1 MSERP
6 YGNRPL
12 GEFARS
18 IELQDR
24 AAEEIP
30 EAASSNYRG
39 ASAYAP
45 YPMVYMAEGDGARLT
60 DVDGNEYID
69 FHGGVSAIILGHSP
83 QNLVDTVSE
92 QVRRGSYFAT
102 STETEYEAARSLNEV
117 LPYSDRT
124 KFISTGTEAIMT
136 ALRLARAYTGKEK
149 VLKFEGMY
157 HGHGDDVLVN
167 VHPGAADL
175 GSRRN
180 PTKIPESAGVP
191 PRKMDV
197 VETVPW
203 NDAGLL
209 AERLA
214 RAGDEIAAVVTE
226 AVMSNSGL
234 VWPEPG
240 YLDEVRRLTRE
251 HDVLLVLDEVVTG
264 FRMGLTGAQ
273 GYFDLEPDL
282 AVYGKAL
289 ANGHP
294 SAALTGRA
302 EVMDYIRAG
311 SDGATF
317 MGTFSGNPVAVAA
330 AKATLEELREIG
342 RAGYEELSAKG
353 DRLVTGFREILTDAG
368 HDVFVPDH
376 AGFTYVHFTD
386 GETDP
391 ESWTD
396 WRDVDAHTLPE
407 AYPAFAAEMMGEGI
421 FMPPKV
427 GRINLM
433 HAHTDEHVDAAL
445 EAAAVAAERIGK

>member
-1 MSERP
+1 MSEQP
-6 YGNRPL
+6 YGDLPL
-12 GEFARS
+12 DSFTRS
-18 IELQDR
+18 RDLRER
-24 AAEEIP
+24 ATAEIP

-39 ASAYAP
+39 KSAYDP

-83 QNLVDTVSE
+83 QNVVEAVSE

-102 STETEYEAARSLNEV
+102 STEAEYEAARSLNEL

-124 KFISTGTEAIMT
+124 KFISTGTEAVMT

-157 HGHGDDVLVN
+157 HGHSDDVLVN

-175 GSRRN
+175 GTRRN

-203 NDAGLL
+203 NDADLL
-209 AERLA
+209 AERLE
-214 RAGDEIAAVVTE
+214 RDGDEIAAVVTE

-234 VWPEPG
+234 VWPVEG

-289 ANGHP
+289 ANGYP

-302 EVMDYIRAG
+302 EVMDFIG
-311 SDGATF
+311 PGPDGATF

-330 AKATLEELREIG
+330 VGATLEELQEIG
-342 RAGYEELSAKG
+342 EKGYEALSDRG
-353 DRLVTGFREILTDAG
+353 DRLVTGLREVLTDAG

-386 GETDP
+386 GESDP

-396 WRDVDAHTLPE
+396 WRDVDAHTCPE
-407 AYPAFAAEMMGEGI
+407 KYPAFAAEMMGQGV

-433 HAHTDEHVDAAL
+433 HAHTDEQVEEAL
-445 EAAAVAAERIGK
+445 AAASVAAERLPT

>member
-6 YGNRPL
+6 YGNRP
-12 GEFARS
+12 FSDFSRS
-18 IELQDR
+18 IELQGR
-24 AAEEIP
+24 ATEEIP

-39 ASAYAP
+39 ESAYAP
-45 YPMVYMAEGDGARLT
+45 YPMVYMEEGDGAQLT

-83 QNLVDTVSE
+83 EHVVETVSK

-102 STETEYEAARSLNEV
+102 STEMEYEAARLLNEV
-117 LPYSDRT
+117 LPYGDRA
-124 KFISTGTEAIMT
+124 KFISTGTEAVMT

-157 HGHGDDVLVN
+157 HGHSDDVLVN
-167 VHPGAADL
+167 VHPQAADL

-180 PTKIPESAGVP
+180 PTKIPESSGVP
-191 PRKMDV
+191 SRKMDV
-197 VETVPW
+197 VETVSW
-203 NDAGLL
+203 NDADLL
-209 AERLA
+209 AERLE
-214 RAGDEIAAVVTE
+214 RDGDEIAAVVTE

-234 VWPEPG
+234 VWPEPD
-240 YLDEVRRLTRE
+240 YLAEVRRLTHE

-273 GYFDLEPDL
+273 GYFDIEPDL

-289 ANGHP
+289 ANGYP

-302 EVMDYIRAG
+302 EIMDFIRAG
-311 SDGATF
+311 PDGATV

-330 AKATLEELREIG
+330 AKATLEELQNVG
-342 RAGYEELSAKG
+342 QAGYDDLFDLG
-353 DRLVTGFREILTDAG
+353 DRLVTGLREILTDAG

-386 GETDP
+386 GRTDP
-391 ESWTD
+391 GSWTD
-396 WRDVDAHTLPE
+396 WRDVNAHTLPQK
-407 AYPAFAAEMMGEGI
+407 YPAFAAEMMGEGI

-427 GRINLM
+427 GRINLV

-445 EAAAVAAERIGK
+445 EAATVAAERIPE

>member
-1 MSERP
+1 
-6 YGNRPL
+6 
-12 GEFARS
+12 
-18 IELQDR
+18 
-24 AAEEIP
+24 
-30 EAASSNYRG
+30 
-39 ASAYAP
+39 
-45 YPMVYMAEGDGARLT
+45 
-60 DVDGNEYID
+60 
-69 FHGGVSAIILGHSP
+69 
-83 QNLVDTVSE
+83 
-92 QVRRGSYFAT
+92 
-102 STETEYEAARSLNEV
+102 
-117 LPYSDRT
+117 
-124 KFISTGTEAIMT
+124 MT

-157 HGHGDDVLVN
+157 HGHSDDVLVN
-167 VHPGAADL
+167 VHPGATDL

-191 PRKMDV
+191 SRKMDV

-203 NDAGLL
+203 NDADLL
-209 AERLA
+209 AERLD
-214 RAGDEIAAVVTE
+214 RDGDEIAAVITE

-234 VWPEPG
+234 VWPESG

-251 HDVLLVLDEVVTG
+251 HDVLFVLDEVVTG

-289 ANGHP
+289 ANGYP
-294 SAALTGRA
+294 CAALTGRA

-311 SDGATF
+311 ADGATF

-330 AKATLEELREIG
+330 VKATLDELREIG
-342 RAGYEELSAKG
+342 PAGYEELSDRG

-376 AGFTYVHFTD
+376 AGFTYLHFTD

-396 WRDVDAHTLPE
+396 WRDVDAHTRPE
-407 AYPAFAAEMMGEGI
+407 LYPEFAAEMMAQGI

-445 EAAAVAAERIGK
+445 EAATIAAERIPN